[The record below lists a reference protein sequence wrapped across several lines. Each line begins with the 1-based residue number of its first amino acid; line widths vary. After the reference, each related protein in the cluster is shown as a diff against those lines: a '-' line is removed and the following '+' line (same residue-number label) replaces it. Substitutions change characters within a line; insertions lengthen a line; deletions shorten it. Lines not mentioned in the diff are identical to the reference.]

1 MHLIRTIRIIRE
13 IRAITL
19 FTFEK
24 ITTIIT
30 VVLGNS
36 ITFIVVL
43 GITIY
48 WFCNKP
54 AGGTHHLHG
63 FN

>member
-24 ITTIIT
+24 ITT
-30 VVLGNS
+30 
-36 ITFIVVL
+36 FIL
-43 GITIY
+43 L
-48 WFCNKP
+48 NKNYP
-54 AGGTHHLHG
+54 FG
-63 FN
+63 